1 MSDLLC
7 SGINGNL
14 VSLSSKEG
22 MDLLE
27 KSRDQNCSKHEKI
40 HKYFGK
46 QDHNTFCGVKSACIV
61 LNSILDSDVHKEDS
75 LLSEVSGDIIE
86 EADVRRRGMTLTQC
100 RDIINSVS
108 EVKAECFNTDEVTLD
123 IFRNIVHESCSGVS
137 TNKYVREDI
146 FCDKSKSIDI
156 VV

>member
-61 LNSILDSDVHKEDS
+61 LNSVLDSDVHKEDS
-75 LLSEVSGDIIE
+75 MLSEVSGDIIE

-108 EVKAECFNTDEVTLD
+108 EVKAECFNTDEVTVD
-123 IFRNIVHESCSGVS
+123 IFRNIVQESCSGVS
-137 TNKYVREDI
+137 TNKYVRKDI
-146 FCDKSKSIDI
+146 SIDY
-156 VV
+156 